1 MTTPNATNGSFF
13 SEPATTGTNSFKPGP
28 VCQSQSQKMEE
39 LGYLASSIA
48 HDFNNLLTSIM
59 GHASLA
65 LLKLP
70 PGDEARKHV
79 EQTVKTAEY
88 AALLTAQLL
97 SYSQQRFPA
106 KEQVNLNQIVADTV
120 SLLGPVLL
128 HNVLVAL
135 KLTPDLALIEA
146 NPAQIQQVIMNL
158 TLNAAEAIR
167 EPNGKIVIETGRVTF
182 SHNNLPV
189 VVDDNLLVGDY
200 TYFRVTDTGKG
211 IDEPTL
217 ARIFEPFFSTKSQG
231 RGLGLS
237 AILDIV
243 RQHAGAIELKTE
255 VGHGTSFTIY
265 LPSSTSP
272 LVYQPIH

>member
-13 SEPATTGTNSFKPGP
+13 SEPATTGTNSFKPLP

-65 LLKLP
+65 LIKLP
-70 PGDEARKHV
+70 PDDDARAHI
-79 EQTVKTAEY
+79 EQAVKTAEY

-97 SYSQQRFPA
+97 SYSHQRFPE
-106 KEQVNLNQIVADTV
+106 KELVNLNRIVADTIT
-120 SLLGPVLL
+120 LLGAVLL
-128 HNVLVAL
+128 HNVNVTL
-135 KLTPDLALIEA
+135 KLTPDLAPIEA
-146 NPAQIQQVIMNL
+146 NPAQIQQIIMNL

-167 EPNGKIVIETGRVTF
+167 EPDGKIVIETGRITF
-182 SHNNLPV
+182 SRSNLPV
-189 VVDDNLLVGDY
+189 VVDDNLLAGDY
-200 TYFRVTDTGKG
+200 TYFRITDSGKG
-211 IDEPTL
+211 MDEPTL

-237 AILDIV
+237 TILDIV
-243 RQHAGAIELKTE
+243 RHHAGAIELKTE
-255 VGHGTSFTIY
+255 VGHGTCFTVY

-272 LVYQPIH
+272 IIYQPIH